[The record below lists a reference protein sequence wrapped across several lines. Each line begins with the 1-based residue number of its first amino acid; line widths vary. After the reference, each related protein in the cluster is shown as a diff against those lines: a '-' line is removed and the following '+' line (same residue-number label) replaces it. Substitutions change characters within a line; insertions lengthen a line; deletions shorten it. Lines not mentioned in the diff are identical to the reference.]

1 MAYKIGIIFCFIL
14 ACLNTTLVNAQTKII
29 DSLRY
34 SMHQKSTPKEK
45 QEIALKLCE
54 QYYSLSADSLQ
65 RYVGIGLSVST
76 KNSEA
81 HFQFKNFYCFYY
93 LKLGNASQSILFTD
107 SLLHTIPNS
116 KSNESLRSAII
127 YNKSIGLIRNNQYQ
141 EATALALQFLEAS
154 EKAKD
159 TLSVLKAYTIL
170 GWVNMELDND
180 QEAVNWL
187 YKGLKFSTNTSLMAN
202 ASSIFNNLASCYE
215 TRRQYDS
222 ALYFV
227 NQGLKYSIQ
236 VENLGNQANALNIRA
251 DIYTKTNKV
260 KEAQQDLEGALFIRQ
275 KIGDLPYIIADM
287 GQLSR
292 FYASTHQTEKGI
304 SIALKGIELAKKSNN
319 LSKLIYLNQGLAKN
333 YQAANRSN
341 EHADVL
347 KTIIILKDSLYLK
360 NSADAIA
367 EMVTKYELQKK
378 ENIIIQQENRLIRN
392 RYFSIGT
399 ALAFLLA
406 SIIAWLVYRNY
417 THIQK
422 RKMQEVLA
430 EEKINTFKAI
440 KLAEE
445 KERKRIAADLHD
457 NLGSYAA
464 AITSNIR
471 YLKEPGHVDMLTTI
485 TQLDENAQGIVT
497 QLSDTIWI
505 LKNEYLPITKLAD
518 RFKLWA
524 QRMME
529 NYPDIAYFYKEDIEN
544 DVELTPVKILNI
556 FLILKECLNN
566 ALKHSEC
573 NEIHISINSKQNVAI
588 KIADNG
594 KGFSKKM
601 NEQGSGLENI
611 KHRANEC
618 GMTVSWDHIKPNG
631 TCVSLFMPTTN

>member
-1 MAYKIGIIFCFIL
+1 MSKKIIV
-14 ACLNTTLVNAQTKII
+14 LVCYLLCNLLTNKLVAQTPII
-29 DSLRY
+29 DSLRKALNTNI
-34 SMHQKSTPKEK
+34 SNKSK
-45 QEIALKLCE
+45 QDISLKMCE

-65 RYVGIGLSVST
+65 RYVTIGLSLSP

-93 LKLGNASQSILFTD
+93 LKLGNASQSILYSD
-107 SLLHTIPNS
+107 SLLLKIPDTKKNQA
-116 KSNESLRSAII
+116 LRLAIT

-141 EATALALQFLEAS
+141 EAIQLALQFLEGA
-154 EKAKD
+154 EKTKD

-180 QEAVNWL
+180 HEAVNWL
-187 YKGLKFSTNTSLMAN
+187 RKGLQYSKNITLISN

-227 NQGLKYSIQ
+227 NQGLRYSMQ
-236 VENLGNQANALNIRA
+236 VENLGNHANALNIRA
-251 DIYTKTNKV
+251 DIYSKTNKI
-260 KEAQQDLEGALFIRQ
+260 KEAQKDLEDALIIRQ

-304 SIALKGIELAKKSNN
+304 SIALEGIELAKQSKNI
-319 LSKLIYLNQGLAKN
+319 SKLIYVYQGLAKN
-333 YQAANRSN
+333 YQEANRSK
-341 EHADVL
+341 EQTDVL
-347 KTIIILKDSLYLK
+347 KNIIILKDSLYLK
-360 NSADAIA
+360 NSAAAIA

-378 ENIIIQQENRLIRN
+378 ENIIIQQENKLIRN

-406 SIIAWLVYRNY
+406 GIIAWLVYRNY

-529 NYPDIAYFYKEDIEN
+529 NYPDIAYFYQEDIE
-544 DVELTPVKILNI
+544 DDIELTPVKILNI

-566 ALKHSEC
+566 ALKHSSC
-573 NEIHISINSKQNVAI
+573 SEIHISIRSNRELEI

-594 KGFSKKM
+594 IGISSLT
-601 NEQGSGLENI
+601 NSQGSGLENV
-611 KHRANEC
+611 KHRAHEC
-618 GMTVSWDHIKPNG
+618 GMKVSWENILPKG
-631 TCVSLFMPTTN
+631 TCVNLYMPTTN